1 MPDRSSQQTGKDAE
15 RTALRHLERHGLR
28 LLAQNWLC
36 KRGELDLVM
45 LDGDTV
51 VFVEVRYRQ
60 HAQWGG
66 ALASVDARKR
76 QKLIMA
82 AQYFLQR
89 ESRWANYPCRFDV
102 VAMDSATPHLN
113 WLRNAFD
120 SQNAAGPISAPFL
133 KRFCFALRAAHFCAG
148 KSLRNTWITPDQPP

>member
-1 MPDRSSQQTGKDAE
+1 MPDSSRQQTGKDAE
-15 RTALRHLERHGLR
+15 RLALRHLEQQGLR
-28 LLAQNWLC
+28 LLAKNWLC

-66 ALASVDARKR
+66 ALASIDARKR
-76 QKLIMA
+76 QKLILA

-89 ESRWANYPCRFDV
+89 EPRWANSPCRFDV
-102 VAMDSATPHLN
+102 VTMDSATPHFN

-120 SQNAAGPISAPFL
+120 S
-133 KRFCFALRAAHFCAG
+133 
-148 KSLRNTWITPDQPP
+148 

>member
-1 MPDRSSQQTGKDAE
+1 MPDSSRQQTGKDAE
-15 RTALRHLERHGLR
+15 RLALRHLEQQGLR
-28 LLAQNWLC
+28 LLAKNWLC
-36 KRGELDLVM
+36 TRGELDLVM

-66 ALASVDARKR
+66 ALASIDARKR
-76 QKLIMA
+76 QKLILA

-89 ESRWANYPCRFDV
+89 EPRWANSPCRFDV
-102 VAMDSATPHLN
+102 VTMDSATPHLN

-120 SQNAAGPISAPFL
+120 S
-133 KRFCFALRAAHFCAG
+133 
-148 KSLRNTWITPDQPP
+148 

>member
-1 MPDRSSQQTGKDAE
+1 MLQRSRQQSGRDAE
-15 RTALRHLERHGLR
+15 SHALRHLQQQGLR

-60 HAQWGG
+60 HTQWGG
-66 ALASVDARKR
+66 ALGSIDARKR
-76 QKLIMA
+76 QKLILA
-82 AQYFLQR
+82 AQLFLQS
-89 ESRWANYPCRFDV
+89 EPRWSNHPCRFDV
-102 VAMDSATPHLN
+102 VAIDSAPGAEPELN

-120 SQNAAGPISAPFL
+120 S
-133 KRFCFALRAAHFCAG
+133 
-148 KSLRNTWITPDQPP
+148 

>member
-1 MPDRSSQQTGKDAE
+1 MAERSSQQTGKDAE
-15 RTALRHLERHGLR
+15 RLALRHLEQQGLR
-28 LLAQNWLC
+28 LLAQNWSC

-66 ALASVDARKR
+66 ALASIDARKR
-76 QKLIMA
+76 QKLVLA
-82 AQYFLQR
+82 AQHFLQQQA
-89 ESRWANYPCRFDV
+89 RWANHPCRFDV
-102 VAMDSATPHLN
+102 VTMDSTTPRLN

-120 SQNAAGPISAPFL
+120 SQ
-133 KRFCFALRAAHFCAG
+133 
-148 KSLRNTWITPDQPP
+148 

>member
-1 MPDRSSQQTGKDAE
+1 MPDSSHLHAGRKAESLALDHLQQQ
-15 RTALRHLERHGLR
+15 GLR

-60 HAQWGG
+60 HTQWGG
-66 ALASVDARKR
+66 ALGSIDARKR
-76 QKLIMA
+76 QKLVIA
-82 AQYFLQR
+82 AQHFLQK
-89 ESRWANYPCRFDV
+89 ETRWARHPCRFDV
-102 VAMDSATPHLN
+102 VAIEGNTQGCPHLN

-120 SQNAAGPISAPFL
+120 S
-133 KRFCFALRAAHFCAG
+133 
-148 KSLRNTWITPDQPP
+148 